1 MADWFEWAIDFEGQK
16 RAEYLYQSIIV
27 TFAIFGFLI
36 GFQLQ
41 SLLLT
46 FQIFAGGVALAAL
59 FVLPPWPFYNSHPIR
74 WLEEK
79 QTNPEITNEKS
90 T

>member
-16 RAEYLYQSIIV
+16 RAEYLYQSIILA
-27 TFAIFGFLI
+27 FALIGFVV

-41 SLLLT
+41 SLLLS
-46 FQIFAGGVALAAL
+46 FQIFAGGVALSAL
-59 FVLPPWPFYNSHPIR
+59 LVLPPWSFYNSHPVQ

-79 QTNPEITNEKS
+79 KNTTEILNEKL